1 MADELRDRRSYETDA
16 LRVHWDSSRCIHT
29 GICLRTL
36 PSVFDT
42 GRRPWVDL
50 SDAQAS
56 AVADALERCPKGALR
71 YERLDGAEGERPGRP
86 TLIRPIRNGP
96 LLMAGDMDVR
106 GPDREPITNEARLTL
121 CRCGLSHNQPFCDN
135 SHRRRNWQSGPTAE
149 PREPPPPPREGAGEE
164 PTTVIARRAASLD
177 VRGDLRIYL
186 SEGRVML
193 EAGRVLLCRC
203 GQSANKRFCDRSH
216 ERAEFRSRPPQTLR
230 ERIEAETPA
239 AFASNPEVPDPR
251 AAGGA

>member
-50 SDAQAS
+50 SDTQAS
-56 AVADALERCPKGALR
+56 AVADAVEHCPTGALR
-71 YERLDGAEGERPGRP
+71 YERLDGAEGERPRRP

-135 SHRRRNWQSGPTAE
+135 SHRAPEVAIGTNGGATRAAAPAAGGCWGGADDCHRAPRR
-149 PREPPPPPREGAGEE
+149 
-164 PTTVIARRAASLD
+164 IARGARRPAHLPLRRTGDARGRPGAAVSLRAEREQA
-177 VRGDLRIYL
+177 VLR
-186 SEGRVML
+186 S
-193 EAGRVLLCRC
+193 
-203 GQSANKRFCDRSH
+203 QP
-216 ERAEFRSRPPQTLR
+216 RAEFRSRPPQTLR

-239 AFASNPEVPDPR
+239 AFASNPEVPDPH